1 MNNFVTRSITGAAYV
16 ALLTASLLFHPLAFY
31 AFFFLITIG
40 AVFEYYK
47 LMHKHGQD
55 ALAVPG
61 ILITLLIYT
70 GSYLFASGVSGLAA
84 FLLVIP
90 VTLYVFLRVLFT
102 ESMSAVKNIQA
113 TFSGIVYAGL
123 PIAIL
128 PWMAFGHNTIGFSGI
143 FILCM
148 FILIWTNDTGAYLS
162 GMALGKHPF
171 FPRISPKKTWE
182 GTIGGF
188 ILTIIVSFV
197 LSKFLLEIDWLMA
210 LLLGA
215 IVSIFATL
223 GDLVESMLKREAGV
237 KDSGNILPGHGGILD
252 RFDSLL
258 FVAPAV
264 YLVYTL
270 LS

>member
-1 MNNFVTRSITGAAYV
+1 MNNFVTRTITGATYV
-16 ALLTASLLFHPLAFY
+16 ALLTASLLFHPWAFY
-31 AFFFLITIG
+31 AFFFLVTIG

-47 LMHKHGQD
+47 LMHKHGQE
-55 ALAVPG
+55 ALAVSG
-61 ILITLLIYT
+61 IIIALLVYT
-70 GSYLFASGVSGLAA
+70 GSYLSASGASGLTV

-90 VTLYVFLRVLFT
+90 FVLYVFLRVLFT
-102 ESMSAVKNIQA
+102 EDMSATKNIQA

-128 PWMAFGHNTIGFSGI
+128 PWMAFGHDTVGFSGT

-188 ILTIIVSFV
+188 LLTIIISFV
-197 LSKFLLEIDWLMA
+197 LSKFLLDIDWPMA
-210 LLLGA
+210 LLLGS

-237 KDSGNILPGHGGILD
+237 KDSGNVLPGHGGVLD

-258 FVAPAV
+258 FVAPTV
-264 YLVYTL
+264 YLIYSL